1 MSAQESKR
9 VHRCRVQDREPQSL
23 RGRVREGLL
32 SQLTLIIL
40 SGWEGG
46 RQEEPTKCAKAWGCE
61 GVSPGWRELKA
72 AWGEYKYH
80 MGVLWGGMWA

>member
-46 RQEEPTKCAKAWGCE
+46 KA
-61 GVSPGWRELKA
+61 
-72 AWGEYKYH
+72 
-80 MGVLWGGMWA
+80 GGTYEVCKGLGL